1 MWADLTNHSLGFD
14 LQVKP
19 WKLGKADICF
29 QLHKELLLGIQNL
42 DEDGDAVCWPAV
54 AVRRVKRGPGCV
66 TAWSRVGSTQVYWA
80 HFASNLKH
88 ATTRAYPPTKTSA
101 ELIWKLQKKMGSPT
115 KNIFASNHHILSK
128 NGQGCAVIWL
138 RGATPLKLTWGDLK
152 KILKICIQSM
162 R

>member
-1 MWADLTNHSLGFD
+1 MLPATH
-14 LQVKP
+14 
-19 WKLGKADICF
+19 I
-29 QLHKELLLGIQNL
+29 ELLLGIQNL

-101 ELIWKLQKKMGSPT
+101 LQCRSHLKAKT
-115 KNIFASNHHILSK
+115 KRDPPPK
-128 NGQGCAVIWL
+128 NTPRGIAAGTL
-138 RGATPLKLTWGDLK
+138 RYGTGYLEMPHLEVPS
-152 KILKICIQSM
+152 SM
-162 R
+162 EGGYPNFFTQFTFRNR